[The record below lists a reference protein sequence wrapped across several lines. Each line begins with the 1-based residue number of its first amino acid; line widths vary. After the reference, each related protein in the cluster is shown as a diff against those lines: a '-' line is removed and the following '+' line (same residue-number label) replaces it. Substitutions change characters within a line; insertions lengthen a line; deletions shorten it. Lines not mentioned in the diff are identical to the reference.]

1 MSNIY
6 ENKFIITAS
15 AFQSTEDSASAQAN
29 MLSDIQ
35 DAHGQFHAVVKDKC
49 IDALVT
55 LYEGQGKAAGSAT
68 LVHALCQLGGELGH
82 LVRSY
87 LRRSGCKM
95 KKDKDT
101 GITTISELDTLS
113 YNAKSFENALN
124 KIPFIE
130 PPKDEA
136 GSTPS
141 VIKQWGINTDTI
153 DGIKKACKSLLTTTK
168 KHDNPVILAY
178 VEDIVNNIS
187 LDSLKAFVEKYND
200 DQVAKKH

>member
-15 AFQSTEDSASAQAN
+15 AFESTEDASSAQAS

-35 DAHGQFHAVVKDKC
+35 DARGEFHAVVKDKC
-49 IDALVT
+49 IDALLE
-55 LYEGQGKAAGSAT
+55 LYKGQGKIIGSAV
-68 LVHALCQLGGELGH
+68 LVHALCQQSGELGH
-82 LVRSY
+82 LVRSF
-87 LRRSGCKM
+87 LRRAGCKM

-113 YNAKSFENALN
+113 YNEQSYENALN
-124 KIPFIE
+124 ALPFIE

-136 GSTPS
+136 DSTPS

-187 LDSLKAFVEKYND
+187 LDNLKAFVEKYND